1 VEGGVTAEE
10 LCATFERPEAKFP
23 ALELPENPK
32 KQLGM
37 RSPAVLV
44 GLIADRNSE
53 TSSSSRMEMEME
65 QEQEQQRLE
74 MN

>member
-10 LCATFERPEAKFP
+10 LCATFERPEPKFP

-32 KQLGM
+32 KQLGL

-44 GLIADRNSE
+44 GLIADS
-53 TSSSSRMEMEME
+53 
-65 QEQEQQRLE
+65 
-74 MN
+74 